1 MDLILIA
8 EQQDQVVHF
17 RLAAIRPVMNV
28 VGVDEARGRAA
39 GEAAAA
45 VAAFECSSDRWW
57 DAAGFAAYL

>member
-1 MDLILIA
+1 M
-8 EQQDQVVHF
+8 
-17 RLAAIRPVMNV
+17 MNV

-57 DAAGFAAYL
+57 DAARLAAYL